1 MAVPGTGSTNQSLTM
16 AAAKRLAGKAHTS
29 NQKEIYDETIPSNIQ
44 VSTKTIFAEPIP
56 QTVTRALYARFS
68 ASVGQP
74 YTAEFVEFHVESITG
89 TTYEGDSG
97 SFGTVGFGGGDESQN
112 SGPHGFK
119 LFLTSSY
126 QSLSQGSW
134 AGTGHFVD
142 NKEKNTT
149 NGGLQ
154 LIGPSMGPQT
164 SNRYQLQLWTDHPDR
179 GGTSIGFSNAID
191 WQTDYFNGT
200 IFVQDYRADKIP
212 GYARGFI
219 YVGKYADT
227 MITEASS
234 SSGGGG
240 GGGISYSRTNV
251 ATHTTAS
258 TSDTILGVNATASL
272 EIRLPAASGFSAG
285 QYFTIKDEAG
295 NANTYNIKI
304 TASSADTIDGQSSI
318 LLESNYAAVNIYSN
332 GSNKFFIY

>member
-16 AAAKRLAGKAHTS
+16 AASKKLAGKAHTS

-44 VSTKTIFAEPIP
+44 LSTKTIFAEPIP
-56 QTVTRALYARFS
+56 QTVSRVLYSRFS
-68 ASVGQP
+68 ASADQP
-74 YTAEFVEFHVESITG
+74 YTVEFVEFHVESISG

-97 SFGTVGFGGGDESQN
+97 SFGQVGFGGGDESQT

-119 LFLTSSY
+119 LILTSSY
-126 QSLSQGSW
+126 QSLSSGSW
-134 AGTGHFVD
+134 AGTGNFLN
-142 NKEKNTT
+142 NKVINET

-154 LIGPSMGPQT
+154 LVGPSMGPQT

-179 GGTSIGFSNAID
+179 GGASIGFSNAID

-200 IFVQDYRADKIP
+200 IFVQDYRSDKVP

-227 MITEASS
+227 AITEASS
-234 SSGGGG
+234 SGG

-251 ATHTTAS
+251 ATHATAS
-258 TSDTILGVNATASL
+258 TSDSILGVNATASL
-272 EIRLPAASGFSAG
+272 EIRLPAASGFTAG

-318 LLESNYAAVNIYSN
+318 ILESNYSAVNLYSN
-332 GSNKFFIY
+332 GSDKFFIY